1 MSIHSTAIIDP
12 SARIAPTAEIGPW
25 CIVGPEVSIGDGT
38 VLQSHVVVES
48 HTRIGRQ
55 NRVFPFAYLGGT
67 PQDKKFTG
75 EKVWCEI
82 GDRNLIREHVTVHRG
97 TENGGGWTRI
107 GSDNLIMGT
116 VHVAHDCIV
125 GNGCILA
132 NNVMLAGH
140 SVVQDNANVGGGAG
154 IHHFV
159 VIGTCA
165 FVGAMARV
173 SMDVP
178 PFMIVEGNPAEVRG
192 HNHIAMA
199 RRGFT
204 ETDIEAMK
212 EAYKRLFRDRG
223 GMLAEKISGLM
234 AKYPGVRSVLTM
246 VTPKLLCRSVA
257 TSMRTWDR
265 STACTH
271 ALMPNRHASTAGSSS
286 AAASW
291 LSSMAGFWYTRF
303 GTVLVRHSCT
313 WFSWLGSSGP

>member
-55 NRVFPFAYLGGT
+55 NRIFPFAYLGGT

-154 IHHFV
+154 IHHYV

-234 AKYPGVRSVLTM
+234 AKYPGVRSVEIL
-246 VTPKLLCRSVA
+246 VNAVNAQARGVHGRSLE
-257 TSMRTWDR
+257 TQRLDDR
-265 STACTH
+265 
-271 ALMPNRHASTAGSSS
+271 RG
-286 AAASW
+286 
-291 LSSMAGFWYTRF
+291 R
-303 GTVLVRHSCT
+303 RD
-313 WFSWLGSSGP
+313 

>member
-1 MSIHSTAIIDP
+1 MTIHPTAIVDP
-12 SARIAPTAEIGPW
+12 SARLAKDVTVGPW
-25 CIVGPEVSIGDGT
+25 CVVGPDVSIGEGT
-38 VLQSHVVVES
+38 VLHPHVIVEA

-55 NRVFPFAYLGGT
+55 NQIFPFAYVGGT
-67 PQDKKFTG
+67 PQDRKYFG
-75 EKVWCEI
+75 ERTTCEI
-82 GDRNLIREHVTVHRG
+82 GDRNQIREHVTIHRG
-97 TENGGGWTRI
+97 TENGGSVTRI

-116 VHVAHDCIV
+116 VHVAHDCII

-140 SVVQDNANVGGGAG
+140 SVVQDHANLGGGAG

-234 AKYPGVRSVLTM
+234 AKYQGVRSVEIL
-246 VTPKLLCRSVA
+246 VNAGDPAWRRPPAGPGTPPVS
-257 TSMRTWDR
+257 
-265 STACTH
+265 
-271 ALMPNRHASTAGSSS
+271 P
-286 AAASW
+286 AAPP
-291 LSSMAGFWYTRF
+291 
-303 GTVLVRHSCT
+303 
-313 WFSWLGSSGP
+313 GPRIIPGP